1 MDATRAGPSKVST
14 NLTIR
19 TFRTD
24 SATKPPHFHAYYGEY
39 EITVGIRDAVVSG
52 TFPRRALRH
61 ILEWRELHEEALL
74 EDWQLACEHR
84 TLKRIPP
91 LE

>member
-1 MDATRAGPSKVST
+1 MPEISRFLGIVIAIFYSDHE
-14 NLTIR
+14 
-19 TFRTD
+19 
-24 SATKPPHFHAYYGEY
+24 PPHFHAYYGEY

>member
-1 MDATRAGPSKVST
+1 MPEISRFLGIVIAIFYRDHE
-14 NLTIR
+14 
-19 TFRTD
+19 
-24 SATKPPHFHAYYGEY
+24 PPHFHAYYGEY
-39 EITVGIRDAVVSG
+39 EITVGIRDAAVSG